1 MPQINLL
8 YPTQGKK
15 MPKTKLAFALPKI
28 EVDASAIAKSL
39 APALTPLIV
48 VLICASLGLFYFS
61 NQKANELAK
70 IDKKATAVKI
80 DPQEAL
86 KFKNQQEALEKKISL
101 LEELSSHEFFWV
113 DKMDDLSDCLPRGV
127 WLNDLSL
134 NKKKITQEVA
144 KGKNEESEQTILT
157 IKGSAIAQRIE
168 DAVSYIGE
176 FVNALKQKPSFS
188 KDFSEIK
195 LNAIYKG
202 TIGKSDVMNFELV
215 CLLR

>member
-1 MPQINLL
+1 
-8 YPTQGKK
+8 